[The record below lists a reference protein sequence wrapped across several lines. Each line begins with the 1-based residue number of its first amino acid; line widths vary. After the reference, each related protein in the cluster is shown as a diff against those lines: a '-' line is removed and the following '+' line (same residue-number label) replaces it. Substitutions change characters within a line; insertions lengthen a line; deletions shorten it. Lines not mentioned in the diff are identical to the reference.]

1 MVADEGRLERE
12 ELEEALRRGPEA
24 IAALVEA
31 AHAADLVERM
41 EELPLEDKGRVLA
54 ALAPPAV
61 AELLRF
67 ADDGLRAELL
77 ARLDAS
83 ELAAVVEEM
92 PADEVV
98 DLLALTDDGK
108 AESVLRRVD
117 FERARDLRELARYGA
132 QTAGGLMTP
141 EFVSVPEDARV
152 GDAIKEVKAEEGP
165 GGEEEIGV
173 FVVDDERR
181 PVGYVSDRE
190 LLTTPIHTPIRDVM
204 RSDPPSV
211 HAEEDQE
218 QVAQLVR
225 RYSLSALPVVD
236 DAGVLIGVV
245 SADDAHGVLEEE
257 VEEDL
262 LRLVGTSP
270 VEQTRLPVLARVRAR
285 LPLQALTVLG
295 GLATAAILDL
305 ALPASAH
312 TPAGDVLRYLPI
324 IIGLAGNVG
333 IQSSTVLVR
342 AFATG
347 ELSQEREASVVRA
360 EVLVAL
366 VIGILCG
373 VATAVVT
380 ALLERH
386 GSTGP
391 LLGPAIGGA
400 ICVAVTWAG
409 LLGCLMPMLCQR
421 SGLDPAIAAGPFLI
435 VLSDVSGASI
445 FVGVTHLFLD
455 LGA

>member
-1 MVADEGRLERE
+1 
-12 ELEEALRRGPEA
+12 
-24 IAALVEA
+24 
-31 AHAADLVERM
+31 
-41 EELPLEDKGRVLA
+41 
-54 ALAPPAV
+54 
-61 AELLRF
+61 
-67 ADDGLRAELL
+67 
-77 ARLDAS
+77 
-83 ELAAVVEEM
+83 
-92 PADEVV
+92 
-98 DLLALTDDGK
+98 
-108 AESVLRRVD
+108 
-117 FERARDLRELARYGA
+117 
-132 QTAGGLMTP
+132 
-141 EFVSVPEDARV
+141 
-152 GDAIKEVKAEEGP
+152 
-165 GGEEEIGV
+165 
-173 FVVDDERR
+173 
-181 PVGYVSDRE
+181 
-190 LLTTPIHTPIRDVM
+190 
-204 RSDPPSV
+204 
-211 HAEEDQE
+211 
-218 QVAQLVR
+218 
-225 RYSLSALPVVD
+225 
-236 DAGVLIGVV
+236 
-245 SADDAHGVLEEE
+245 
-257 VEEDL
+257 
-262 LRLVGTSP
+262 
-270 VEQTRLPVLARVRAR
+270 
-285 LPLQALTVLG
+285 
-295 GLATAAILDL
+295 
-305 ALPASAH
+305 
-312 TPAGDVLRYLPI
+312 VLRYLPI